1 MGKICCS
8 LCRNLFFPVLILF
21 KHNKTQYESHPIFP
35 FSDGF
40 HKLELCI
47 GLNPF
52 FFIFVLLF
60 RFGVLRYVF
69 LGPYLRFLS
78 LWGNSLCSRWS
89 VLSFCFFLPFSFVD
103 FTISVFFLFVNSL
116 FWFFLYFYFLF
127 CLLLC
132 NYFYFQTIIFKN
144 PCIHRSKTN
153 PAGIFHKASLLF
165 NQQGFSCHFF
175 WLLHSHQLDQ
185 GRCDVC
191 QAAALS

>member
-21 KHNKTQYESHPIFP
+21 KHKKTQYESHPIFP

-52 FFIFVLLF
+52 FFCSFVLLF

-89 VLSFCFFLPFSFVD
+89 VLSFCFFFRFLLLTLLYQFSHRLSTLYFDFLSVFSF
-103 FTISVFFLFVNSL
+103 LFR
-116 FWFFLYFYFLF
+116 
-127 CLLLC
+127 LLLR
-132 NYFYFQTIIFKN
+132 NYFYFQIIIIKY
-144 PCIHRSKTN
+144 PCRTRFKTN
-153 PAGIFHKASLLF
+153 PAGTFSRFLF
-165 NQQGFSCHFF
+165 IS
-175 WLLHSHQLDQ
+175 
-185 GRCDVC
+185 
-191 QAAALS
+191 

>member
-1 MGKICCS
+1 M
-8 LCRNLFFPVLILF
+8 LPHFQNLFFPVFLRLVCIKKGNMKAIRFFHL
-21 KHNKTQYESHPIFP
+21 
-35 FSDGF
+35 SDGF

-60 RFGVLRYVF
+60 HFGVLRYVF

-89 VLSFCFFLPFSFVD
+89 VLSFCFFFRFLLSTLLYQFSSCLSTLYFD
-103 FTISVFFLFVNSL
+103 FLYVFYFCSVSFYLIVVIFRLLSQNIPAESVSKRIRQGHFHDLSL
-116 FWFFLYFYFLF
+116 FL
-127 CLLLC
+127 
-132 NYFYFQTIIFKN
+132 
-144 PCIHRSKTN
+144 
-153 PAGIFHKASLLF
+153 

-175 WLLHSHQLDQ
+175 WLLHTHQLDQ

-191 QAAALS
+191 QASALS